1 MIQSCWDNEP
11 ERRPSF
17 GEIVCRYH
25 DGIVPDAFIISND
38 TGYVL
43 LGPEEEAENPQIKR
57 ETINFNDDD
66 SESLMNAILKHFQKS
81 RPASFVSD
89 AFLNPSKKMR
99 ASSQQ
104 TASLPNLEYYM
115 DMSSRSSRGSIFVNQ
130 MMHEYDNISIGE
142 EEKGDSEKMGDHMT
156 TSMDHMTKDGQEGS
170 AAVHEQESTFDLP
183 KSNSDYI
190 LMQSAEPANPTA

>member
-43 LGPEEEAENPQIKR
+43 LRPEEEA
-57 ETINFNDDD
+57 DD

-99 ASSQQ
+99 ASAQQ

-115 DMSSRSSRGSIFVNQ
+115 DMNSRSSRGSIFVNQ

-156 TSMDHMTKDGQEGS
+156 TSMDHLTKDGQEGS

-190 LMQSAEPANPTA
+190 LMQSAEPANPTT